1 MGSKLRISFCIKRS
15 SPVDDNL
22 TFSVKLDSFKQGTV
36 SRYLFL
42 SIFLFL
48 TVPLSSSCTSSYDFP
63 RIQLIS
69 SFIISNCSSQ
79 KADGNFKYIFWG
91 VIKIGE
97 ERRR

>member
-1 MGSKLRISFCIKRS
+1 MQLIY
-15 SPVDDNL
+15 DNL

-42 SIFLFL
+42 SIFFLFL
-48 TVPLSSSCTSSYDFP
+48 SVPLSSSCTSSYDYP
-63 RIQLIS
+63 RLQLIS
-69 SFIISNCSSQ
+69 FFTISNCSDQ

-97 ERRR
+97 QKRR